1 MSRTLCYNG
10 FMTKRTTQPSTA
22 ILRFRCTPFELDL
35 WRRLAAKRGKTLRDM
50 IRDGLNQ
57 SIATICLCEPGKP
70 ACQMCSQP
78 TPK

>member
-1 MSRTLCYNG
+1 MNA
-10 FMTKRTTQPSTA
+10 KRTATASTHHVQ
-22 ILRFRCTPFELDL
+22 FRCTPAEFDM
-35 WRRLAAKRGKTLRDM
+35 WTRLASKRGKTLRDM

-78 TPK
+78 APK